1 MATFRNAIRNKDF
14 VVTTECF
21 LKPETDANALQIQ
34 AEVLRE
40 SVDGVIVTDN
50 QHGRLHMSSL
60 AAASLMRTHGVDPI
74 MQLSCRNR
82 NRIALLADLFGAAA
96 LDITSLLLVRGN
108 RVPEGMEPRPKA
120 VFDMSAAELIAT
132 AAELKNDT
140 HLLTPPEFF
149 IGGLITPHVPKPDW
163 VPRKLTEKT
172 DAGAGFMLTYPCMDM
187 TLLAQY
193 MRQIV
198 SNKLTHRLSFIATIA
213 ILTSADDA
221 MWLRDSRPN
230 AVMPDS
236 IVERLEAAPD
246 PVGEGFNICVE
257 QIRELQG
264 IPGVS
269 GVNIMATT
277 DLAQIPKVIDAA
289 GLRQG

>member
-1 MATFRNAIRNKDF
+1 MTTFRHAIRSKDF

-34 AEVLRE
+34 AEVLRDA
-40 SVDGVIVTDN
+40 VDGVIVTDN

-132 AAELKNDT
+132 AAELKDDT
-140 HLLTPPEFF
+140 QLLSPPEFF
-149 IGGLITPHVPKPDW
+149 IGGLVTPHVPKPDW
-163 VPRKLTEKT
+163 VPRKLAEKT
-172 DAGAGFMLTYPCMDM
+172 DAGAGFMLTYPCMD
-187 TLLAQY
+187 TSLLAQY

-221 MWLRDSRPN
+221 RWLRDSRPN

-236 IVERLEAAPD
+236 IVARIEAAAD
-246 PVGEGFNICVE
+246 PVNEGFKICVE
-257 QIRELQG
+257 QIRELRN

-277 DLAQIPKVIDAA
+277 DLAQIPKVVDAA
-289 GLRQG
+289 GLR

>member
-1 MATFRNAIRNKDF
+1 MTAFRNAIRTKDF
-14 VVTTECF
+14 VVTAECF

-34 AEVLRE
+34 AEVLRDA
-40 SVDGVIVTDN
+40 VDGVIVTDN

-60 AAASLMRTHGVDPI
+60 AAASLLRTHGVDPI

-96 LDITSLLLVRGN
+96 LGVTSLLLVRGN

-132 AAELKNDT
+132 AAELKDDP
-140 HLLTPPEFF
+140 HLHSPPEFF
-149 IGGLITPHVPKPDW
+149 IGGLVTPHAPKPDW

-187 TLLAQY
+187 KLLAEY
-193 MRQIV
+193 MRQV
-198 SNKLTHRLSFIATIA
+198 VGQKMTHRLSFIATTA

-221 MWLRDSRPN
+221 IWLRDSRPH

-236 IVERLEAAPD
+236 VVARIEAAAD
-246 PVGEGFNICVE
+246 PVSEGIDICVE
-257 QIRELQG
+257 QIRELQD

-277 DLAQIPKVIDAA
+277 DLAQIPKVVDAA
-289 GLRQG
+289 GLR